1 MGHGQDMQPM
11 VNGPK
16 DCAWNKAG
24 LSLVSTA
31 EEVPLS
37 SAGNGLWLG
46 QGPELPASHRQVL
59 RGTRILTLP
68 PFPLPCIPMGE

>member
-1 MGHGQDMQPM
+1 MGPGQVMQPT
-11 VNGPK
+11 VNDSK
-16 DCAWNKAG
+16 DCVWNKAG

-37 SAGNGLWLG
+37 SGE
-46 QGPELPASHRQVL
+46 GPELPASHRQVL

>member
-1 MGHGQDMQPM
+1 MDKFMQLM

-24 LSLVSTA
+24 LSLVSTV

-46 QGPELPASHRQVL
+46 KGSELPASHRQVL
-59 RGTRILTLP
+59 TSKDFDLVSLTMHPRG
-68 PFPLPCIPMGE
+68 